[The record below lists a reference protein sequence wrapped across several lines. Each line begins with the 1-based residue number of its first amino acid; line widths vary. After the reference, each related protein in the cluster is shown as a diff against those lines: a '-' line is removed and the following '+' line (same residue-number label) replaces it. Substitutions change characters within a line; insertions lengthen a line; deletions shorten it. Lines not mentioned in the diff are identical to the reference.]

1 MLKYDI
7 HVGTHDVSWKGGGVE
22 ALVRV
27 PKLLQEKDMPTKE
40 ALMYNDDMYTTPTA
54 KAREYQALAYADYL
68 LRSKFVSEEFDRV
81 ERVTRELAP
90 LTTCKQVLLFVQ
102 F

>member
-1 MLKYDI
+1 
-7 HVGTHDVSWKGGGVE
+7 
-22 ALVRV
+22 
-27 PKLLQEKDMPTKE
+27 MPTKE